1 MFSRRPIPNRDRSS
15 FCPRL
20 RVMLNSTDPFDM
32 EIHMPQLVRENHRLR
47 RGFTLVEILIVVII
61 LGVLAAIVTPHFVGA
76 VTDAEIGTTSHELT
90 KLRRAIEVYRIENN
104 NLLPDVTEGDGTWG
118 ALTTGNQY
126 LKGPPVNP
134 YVGGANAGVIVF
146 GNVPDSAYQSDYGW
160 IYDTTTGQVW
170 AGSFDQSDLP
180 IGN

>member
-1 MFSRRPIPNRDRSS
+1 MKLRNQFRVLPNQRRCRA
-15 FCPRL
+15 
-20 RVMLNSTDPFDM
+20 
-32 EIHMPQLVRENHRLR
+32 
-47 RGFTLVEILIVVII
+47 FTLVEILIVVII

-76 VTDAEIGTTSHELT
+76 VTDASVGTTSHELA

-118 ALTTGNQY
+118 ALTSGNQY

-134 YVGGANAGVIVF
+134 YVGGANAGVIIF
-146 GNVPDSAYQSDYGW
+146 RNSPDVAQQSDYGW
-160 IYDTTTGQVW
+160 IFDTTSGQVW
-170 AGSFDQSDLP
+170 AGSFDQNDLP